1 MLLALG
7 QGRPMGRCSRMG
19 PCAFVYLQANPPG
32 HFLLFFFLPVR
43 DNLQGTNTCTAE
55 CTGRT
60 SPEAL
65 PRELLHVFQR
75 AQCKPGTGLE
85 PFPLHFASSIT
96 KLRGGIQPTKGRNTA
111 YGHPIPPL
119 CIHWL
124 NSKSSVLLDCSKLP
138 YLSGRPWGR
147 TRFWW
152 SRMRFVATASTNTP
166 DN

>member
-96 KLRGGIQPTKGRNTA
+96 KLRGGIQPTDTPS
-111 YGHPIPPL
+111 HPCVFIDL
-119 CIHWL
+119 TQRAQFCWIAL
-124 NSKSSVLLDCSKLP
+124 NCLI
-138 YLSGRPWGR
+138 
-147 TRFWW
+147 
-152 SRMRFVATASTNTP
+152 
-166 DN
+166 